1 MIDKELLKQMCL
13 KIHTDTWFDLAMIE
27 KDYYITE
34 FFKELQNYPNVWLM
48 FKGWTCLNKV
58 YLWYYRLSE
67 DIDFSVYRDELK
79 NLDWLSNNQQEKER
93 RKIWEEI
100 KKVIDDCFVNKLWL
114 TEVPFRDKT
123 WAINFLFNK
132 AKMLKLFYKYESV
145 FDNNKTNVI
154 QMEIT
159 MMGLP
164 KEKPN
169 LLKVNHLFHV
179 KWEELFN
186 EEIYTSCYNINEV
199 ISEKLRCSFWRF
211 KKDDDNN
218 PVVKIAIRD
227 LFDLYYMA
235 IKQEILMEKWFFW
248 WEDDKFLEL
257 FLQKNLSDIIN
268 KWAKTKDYTIN
279 FIWKEVKEN
288 FPEDIKYALDGIGQ
302 QHSDLHIV
310 LNNPISA
317 DFLIWDKVIKT
328 IYFVGWEQENLKKYI
343 KRKYKDNQIIQN
355 LNLEDHLETYL
366 NAII

>member
-1 MIDKELLKQMCL
+1 MIPKTKLRKYFEDIANK
-13 KIHTDTWFDLAMIE
+13 TGFDLSMIE

-34 FFKELQNYPNVWLM
+34 FFKELQNYPNIWLM
-48 FKGWTCLNKV
+48 FKGGTCLNKI

-79 NLDWLSNNQQEKER
+79 NLDWLSNNKQEKER

-100 KKVIDDCFVNKLWL
+100 KQVIDDCFVNKLWL

-132 AKMLKLFYKYESV
+132 AKMLKLFYEYKSI
-145 FDNNKTNVI
+145 FWDKWINVI
-154 QMEIT
+154 KMEIT

-164 KEKPN
+164 KTAPST
-169 LLKVNHLFHV
+169 LKINHLFPT
-179 KWEELFN
+179 LFK
-186 EEIYTSCYNINEV
+186 EEIKALCYNINEV

-211 KKDDDNN
+211 KKDDWNN

-235 IKQEILMEKWFFW
+235 IKQEDLKEKWFFW
-248 WEDDKFLEL
+248 WEDDNFLEL

-279 FIWKEVKEN
+279 YYWEEVKEN
-288 FPEDIKYALDGIGQ
+288 FPEDIKYALIEIGQ
-302 QHSDLHIV
+302 QHWDLHIV

-317 DFLIWDKVIKT
+317 DFLRWDNVIKT
-328 IYFVGWEQENLKKYI
+328 IYFVGLQQENLKKYI

-355 LNLEDHLETYL
+355 LKLEDHLETYL
-366 NAII
+366 NAIV